1 MLLPQTIL
9 STSSLLPSQALV
21 SKRACCG
28 QERLVLTLN
37 TEADSPSQVLEMEE
51 RTPRSWV
58 SSGTRVLFVLKTKWS
73 GKHYY
78 MLGLAQGLGRK
89 PVKQGPQSLGEL
101 QRAHESPQEA
111 TGVALPPLSA
121 RKPDPCAPHGT
132 RTRLRVLLI
141 CSQRADIFGEGWE
154 EEDRPRRRLLS
165 SRDLAYVEPCL
176 YIASH
181 VTLEGSYAL

>member
-1 MLLPQTIL
+1 
-9 STSSLLPSQALV
+9 
-21 SKRACCG
+21 
-28 QERLVLTLN
+28 
-37 TEADSPSQVLEMEE
+37 
-51 RTPRSWV
+51 
-58 SSGTRVLFVLKTKWS
+58 
-73 GKHYY
+73 

-89 PVKQGPQSLGEL
+89 PVKEGPQSLGEL
-101 QRAHESPQEA
+101 QRAHKSPQEA

-121 RKPDPCAPHGT
+121 RNQIPVLHTGQGQGCA
-132 RTRLRVLLI
+132 VLLT

-165 SRDLAYVEPCL
+165 SGDLAYVEPCL